1 MPRLLLV
8 SETFPPDASVGAKR
22 TRRMAAHLARLGWEV
37 EVLTIASSSYDH
49 LDPTLVDAGAP
60 YRVIRTFA
68 VTPMV
73 WGRRLRDRLRGSPS
87 AVPTGPVDGRR
98 AAAGEAGPAG
108 GSLLAAG
115 RALLTTPDEFVGWIP
130 FAAAGAL
137 TSAGRPDLILA
148 SGPPFSSH
156 IAAGVIAR
164 LRRAP
169 LVLDYRDP
177 WTSWGA
183 RSGQDSLFNRMQRR
197 SESRVLGRA
206 AGLVAT
212 TKGICHSVRSLRPL
226 PCRVVPNAY
235 DLDQMSGIEPMAY
248 PRFTV
253 VYSGSFYPGRD
264 PDAMLRALA
273 WLKERG
279 LLPERGLEL
288 RVIGSTPGDVSGALA
303 GTGLHEHIALE
314 GLLPYREALRRV
326 AGADVVLLVVGR
338 SHAAMVPAKLFDYL
352 AAGRFVLGIGPVES
366 EAAEILKATG
376 AGVMLD
382 PADVAGIAAAL
393 QARFREP
400 RGAGVRPDREGPY
413 EAGTTM
419 RDLDRF
425 LREIL
430 QGPPARQ
437 AAGA

>member
-37 EVLTIASSSYDH
+37 EVLTVTASSYDH
-49 LDPTLVDAGAP
+49 LDPTLLDAAAP

-73 WGRRLRDRLRGSPS
+73 WGRRLRNRLRGSPS
-87 AVPTGPVDGRR
+87 AVPAGSGGRG
-98 AAAGEAGPAG
+98 AGAGEAGPAG
-108 GSLLAAG
+108 GTLLGAG
-115 RALLTTPDEFVGWIP
+115 RALLTTPDEYAGWIP

-137 TSAGRPDLILA
+137 TSAGRPDLVLA

-177 WTSWGA
+177 WTSWGG
-183 RSGQDSLFNRMQRR
+183 RSGRDSFLDRLQRR

-206 AGLVAT
+206 TGLVAT
-212 TKGICHSVRSLRPL
+212 TKGICHSLRGLRSL

-248 PRFTV
+248 PRFTI
-253 VYSGSFYPGRD
+253 VYTGSFYPGRD
-264 PDAMLRALA
+264 PDAILRALT
-273 WLKERG
+273 WLGERG
-279 LLPERGLEL
+279 MLPERGLEL
-288 RVIGSTPGDVSGALA
+288 RVIGATPGDVSTALA
-303 GTGLHEHIALE
+303 GTGLHEHIVLE

-352 AAGRFVLGIGPVES
+352 AAGRFVLGIGPVDS

-400 RGAGVRPDREGPY
+400 RGAGVPPDRSGSY

-425 LREIL
+425 LRDIL
-430 QGPPARQ
+430 DGAPARR